1 MPLSMHTLLAAETS
15 SDKDARAHS
24 LIGDTHHGQDRT
36 FTDVNLLSG
45 RAGTCPATQHAAT
58 RAPVL
63 GISLSVA
70 RVPRDGISD

>member
-1 MPLSMHTLLAAETS
+1 MHTLLAAETS

-36 FTDVNLLSG
+36 FNDVNLLSG
-45 RAGTCPATQHAAT
+45 RAGDLSGDSTCCDA
-58 RAPVL
+58 RAGARHFP
-63 GISLSVA
+63 LSVV